1 MEMRE
6 EGGGWGCG
14 EERCD
19 VLNALAEAESLPCFP
34 LWVADSP
41 GDSPGE
47 LMLGFGCG
55 LGMPM
60 DLGIP
65 LGLGLPPDIE
75 VLADSP
81 AVLPWSIL
89 AEPDPDPISAAPD
102 PDWAAA
108 NPQRSAKTA
117 MEMLILDILDIV
129 FVGGASEQVGSV
141 WSVEGRLIDGGGVME
156 CGNCEQVLVRAVHAH
171 VMQVS

>member
-1 MEMRE
+1 MVECE
-6 EGGGWGCG
+6 HNGVGV
-14 EERCD
+14 ERVERMGMYD
-19 VLNALAEAESLPCFP
+19 VLNVLAAAASLPCFP
-34 LWVADSP
+34 VWLADSP

-129 FVGGASEQVGSV
+129 VGGVSGQVTRVCMAHRGSPDR
-141 WSVEGRLIDGGGVME
+141 WWWCD
-156 CGNCEQVLVRAVHAH
+156 
-171 VMQVS
+171 

>member
-1 MEMRE
+1 MVR
-6 EGGGWGCG
+6 G
-14 EERCD
+14 D
-19 VLNALAEAESLPCFP
+19 VLNVLAEAESLPCFP

-65 LGLGLPPDIE
+65 LGLPPDIE

-81 AVLPWSIL
+81 TLPWSIL
-89 AEPDPDPISAAPD
+89 AEPDPDPISAA

-129 FVGGASEQVGSV
+129 FVGGASGQVGSV
-141 WSVEGRLIDGGGVME
+141 WSVEGRPTDGGGVME
-156 CGNCEQVLVRAVHAH
+156 CGI
-171 VMQVS
+171 VSRCWIAPCMRI

>member
-1 MEMRE
+1 
-6 EGGGWGCG
+6 
-14 EERCD
+14 
-19 VLNALAEAESLPCFP
+19 
-34 LWVADSP
+34 VADSP

-65 LGLGLPPDIE
+65 LGLPPDIE
-75 VLADSP
+75 VRADSP

-129 FVGGASEQVGSV
+129 VGGRGGSCGGV
-141 WSVEGRLIDGGGVME
+141 VEVLGPAWELGGGEKSACVSFSNGE
-156 CGNCEQVLVRAVHAH
+156 GAGDDGRGAV
-171 VMQVS
+171 VDDDY